1 VGRSK
6 RASPLRES
14 SGQVAILFGVILM
27 LTTLMGVIA
36 VDIGFLLAARRDAQ
50 GDADAIALAGAIELP
65 DFEVADQ
72 ADAATAAIAAARAW
86 AQRNG
91 VDPDN
96 ELALQVLWNDEC
108 YPGQGEPDEA
118 YVGVKAT
125 VTREPF
131 TVFLGFLPAVG
142 STLFD
147 STATACSGTPLALAG
162 FMPWGLPQ
170 DGACFEDKTIG
181 SETVRVPILGE
192 RCVLADAQSSGGPN
206 YGQLGFD
213 TSNDDCPDGSQS
225 ANDYEEAIIEG
236 VELTCTLGQYASANS
251 GGSVGKTRSG
261 LVGRLTADGQCD
273 VAYTGF
279 QPDLTSDSG
288 TFTTAGFVP
297 LETPTIGDAIDDLFE
312 VWSLPAGYDPTDPA
326 SGLQERDC
334 DLVAEGFQSS
344 ARNIT
349 VLVIDAV
356 DPADPHSSECSAN
369 TCYEL
374 LGFARMYLE
383 GCSDQ
388 LGGDFSRTCDGLAGN
403 DFIIYARLVSSVAM
417 SVEALG
423 FNRVGDVQTFLK
435 E

>member
-1 VGRSK
+1 M
-6 RASPLRES
+6 L
-14 SGQVAILFGVILM
+14 GVILM
-27 LTTLMGVIA
+27 LTTLLGVIA
-36 VDIGFLLAARRDAQ
+36 VDVGFLLASRRDAQ
-50 GDADAIALAGAIELP
+50 GDADSIALAGAIELP
-65 DFEVADQ
+65 DFDVAAQ
-72 ADAATAAIAAARAW
+72 ADAATAAIAAARDW

-91 VDPDN
+91 VDPDS
-96 ELALQVLWNDEC
+96 ELTLQVLWNDEC

-131 TVFLGFLPAVG
+131 TIFLGFVPG
-142 STLFD
+142 IGGTLFD
-147 STATACSGTPLALAG
+147 SKATACSGTPLALAG

-181 SETVRVPILGE
+181 GETVRVPLLGE
-192 RCVLADAQSSGGPN
+192 RCVLSDGESSGGPN

-225 ANDYEEAIIEG
+225 ANDYEEAIVEG

-261 LVGRLTADGQCD
+261 LEGRLSTDGQCD
-273 VAYTGF
+273 VAYTGL
-279 QPDLTSDSG
+279 QPGLTNDSD
-288 TFTTAGFVP
+288 TFATAGFVP
-297 LETPTIGDAIDDLFE
+297 LESPTISDAIDDLFE
-312 VWSLPAGYDPTDPA
+312 VWSLPVGYDSADPA

-334 DLVAEGFQSS
+334 DLGTAGFQSS
-344 ARNIT
+344 PRNIT
-349 VLVIDAV
+349 VLVIEAV

-369 TCYEL
+369 TCYQII
-374 LGFARMYLE
+374 GFARMYLE

-388 LGGDFSRTCDGLAGN
+388 LGGAFSRTCSGLSGN
-403 DFIIYARLVSSVAM
+403 DFIIYGRLVSSVAM

-435 E
+435 K

>member
-1 VGRSK
+1 M
-6 RASPLRES
+6 
-14 SGQVAILFGVILM
+14 M
-27 LTTLMGVIA
+27 LTTVMGVLA
-36 VDIGFLLAARRDAQ
+36 VDVGFLLAARRDAQ
-50 GDADAIALAGAIELP
+50 GDADSIALAGAIELP

-72 ADAATAAIAAARAW
+72 ADAETAAIAAAREW
-86 AQRNG
+86 AARNG
-91 VDPDN
+91 VDPDT
-96 ELALQVLWNDEC
+96 ELTLQVLWNDEC
-108 YPGQGEPDEA
+108 YPGEGEPDEA

-125 VTREPF
+125 VAREPF
-131 TVFLGFLPAVG
+131 TVFLGFVPAIG
-142 STLFD
+142 SILFD
-147 STATACSGTPLALAG
+147 STATACSGTPLALTG

-192 RCVLADAQSSGGPN
+192 RCVLSDGASSGGPN

-213 TSNDDCPDGSQS
+213 DDGDCSDGSQS
-225 ANDYEEAIIEG
+225 ANEYEEAIIEG
-236 VELTCTLGQYASANS
+236 VEISCALGEYASANT

-261 LVGRLTADGQCD
+261 LESRLTPDGQCD
-273 VAYTGF
+273 AAYPDL
-279 QPDLTSDSG
+279 QADLTSDSN

-297 LETPTIGDAIDDLFE
+297 LESPTIGDSIDDLFE
-312 VWSLPAGYDPTDPA
+312 VWSLPAGYDPNDPA

-334 DLVAEGFQSS
+334 DVVTAGIQSS

-349 VLVIDAV
+349 VLVIEAV

-369 TCYEL
+369 TCYEI

-383 GCSDQ
+383 GCSDS
-388 LGGDFSRTCDGLAGN
+388 LGGDFSRTCDGLSGN
-403 DFIIYARLVSSVAM
+403 DFIIYGRLVSSVAM

-423 FNRVGDVQTFLK
+423 FNRVADVQTFLK